1 MTHSNFRPVQVT
13 SESMPNDV
21 SELES
26 EEIFSENYIAEYNK
40 ITKLEGLP
48 LDQWRTF

>member
-1 MTHSNFRPVQVT
+1 MTHRNFILAQVK

-21 SELES
+21 FELES

-48 LDQWRTF
+48 LDQWITF